1 MRPSVGVVIPTRQ
14 RPELLRRAVDSVLAQ
29 EYPGALRVV
38 VVYDGT
44 EPDEDLTRDGD
55 RSVAVTVNRRTPGL
69 AGARNTGILALDG
82 VDLVAFC
89 DDDDRWLPGKLAA
102 QVAALAGHPGAE
114 FVTAGIEVEY
124 DGAVHPRLAGAEV
137 VVHEDLL
144 RSRMA
149 MLHASTF
156 LVRRA
161 ALADAGRIG
170 LVAEDAPGSQNEDYD
185 LLLRAA
191 RRRPITHV
199 DRPLVRVLW
208 GRTSYFAHQYETKIA
223 SLRWMLDRHPELA
236 GCRPGAAR
244 IYGQLACWHAAAGER
259 RQALGWAGR
268 ALRHRWREPRA
279 AIALAAAA
287 HLVSVDTVLSTL
299 HKRGRGI

>member
-1 MRPSVGVVIPTRQ
+1 MRPSIGVVIPTRQ

-38 VVYDGT
+38 VVYDGA
-44 EPDEDLTRDGD
+44 EPDGGIARDGD

-89 DDDDRWLPGKLAA
+89 DDDDRWLAGKLAA
-102 QVAALAGHPGAE
+102 QVAALAEHPGAE

-124 DGAVHPRLAGAEV
+124 EGATHPRLAGADV

-161 ALADAGRIG
+161 ALADPGRIG

-199 DRPLVRVLW
+199 DRPLVHVLW

-223 SLRWMLDRHPELA
+223 SLRWMLARHPELA

-259 RQALGWAGR
+259 REAVGWAGR